1 MASTRG
7 SKRFATTT
15 NEEID
20 AKRLNMNAENTLKAN
35 RKCAYILR
43 DYLQEKQQDDEFEK
57 FDCVRLNETLCH
69 FYVDLRKGDGERYKA
84 SSLESI
90 RHGINRYLKA
100 PPHSKTFDIVKDSP
114 FNDSNAN
121 FKAVLAESKRFGL
134 GDVEHFPVIN
144 EVDRETLYTSMYL
157 SSTTPTGL
165 ANKVQFD
172 IRLFFC
178 RRGIE
183 NMHSMTKCTFTIKTD
198 IKTGLKYVTK
208 AKDELTK
215 NHRES
220 DKELVSGVM
229 PESPGSVYCPVASY
243 ENYIRRLHPSND
255 RLWQKPLDSF
265 STEADVWYCNMPLG
279 EKKLSTF
286 MSELSKKCKLSIVYT
301 NHSIRATGAT
311 VLSQNMYGSA
321 QIMAVTGHKSVQSLT
336 TYLRVDTNEKIK
348 MGKTL
353 SDNLVQRA
361 VIASNHTCNRS
372 KSDDSGSFMEQ
383 IQDIDIGDILGDFDD
398 NGPKPIQYRQTTTCM
413 QSTKPQSQIFYGN
426 VTVIHNLTINK

>member
-1 MASTRG
+1 
-7 SKRFATTT
+7 
-15 NEEID
+15 
-20 AKRLNMNAENTLKAN
+20 MNAENTLKAN
-35 RKCAYILR
+35 RKCANILR
-43 DYLQEKQQDDEFEK
+43 DYLQEKQQDDDFEK

-172 IRLFFC
+172 IRLYFAEEELK
-178 RRGIE
+178 I
-183 NMHSMTKCTFTIKTD
+183 CT
-198 IKTGLKYVTK
+198 

-336 TYLRVDTNEKIK
+336 TYQRVDTNEKIK
-348 MGKTL
+348 MGKTI

-383 IQDIDIGDILGDFDD
+383 IQDIDIGDIPYHQQVVVRKLSHLS
-398 NGPKPIQYRQTTTCM
+398 C
-413 QSTKPQSQIFYGN
+413 
-426 VTVIHNLTINK
+426 

>member
-1 MASTRG
+1 MVNDTKHRHWSPSGMALTD
-7 SKRFATTT
+7 TL
-15 NEEID
+15 
-20 AKRLNMNAENTLKAN
+20 RL
-35 RKCAYILR
+35 LR
-43 DYLQEKQQDDEFEK
+43 T
-57 FDCVRLNETLCH
+57 VN
-69 FYVDLRKGDGERYKA
+69 
-84 SSLESI
+84 
-90 RHGINRYLKA
+90 
-100 PPHSKTFDIVKDSP
+100 IVKDSP

-134 GDVEHFPVIN
+134 AVIEHFSVIN
-144 EVDRETLYTSMYL
+144 EVDR
-157 SSTTPTGL
+157 
-165 ANKVQFD
+165 
-172 IRLFFC
+172 
-178 RRGIE
+178 
-183 NMHSMTKCTFTIKTD
+183 
-198 IKTGLKYVTK
+198 LKYVTK
-208 AKDELTK
+208 AKDKLTK

-265 STEADVWYCNMPLG
+265 STEADVWYFNMPLG

-336 TYLRVDTNEKIK
+336 TYQRVDTNEKIK
-348 MGKTL
+348 MGKTI

-372 KSDDSGSFMEQ
+372 NSDDSGSFMEQ